1 MASTEQINQAFQSL
15 QSEVQTLRALLE
27 QQQSTIQALQTRVT
41 VAQPKPRLPDP
52 KEFDGKPY
60 RFDTWLPSIR
70 AKLRVDGHAIGDS
83 IAQFYYVYLNLEPSV
98 QSTVLPQLAVA
109 EASQSWDFETILSQ
123 LSRIYDNPNKTQEAG
138 KKLLALKQGTDSIP
152 YYIGKFET
160 KLYEAAAQN
169 WPDAQKILVF
179 RNGLSHAIQD
189 RLDQQIN
196 LPSDY
201 PGFLRVVQQLSSRHS
216 ASTSGQHSAPG
227 HYPITPRPNQPPVQ
241 RPSGDTM
248 DLNTIEFNTIGFGGL
263 SGTRARSIS
272 PAQRQSLRQKGKCVR
287 CGSKDHWVAQ
297 CPQDPHRP
305 STPEQQ
311 FLQRNAAIRRQVF
324 RPRPGS
330 RLPPGPTIAPL
341 YTSDGYTSEQEKKW
355 MEEWEN
361 SHPDSDYVSSQDS
374 DSDSIGSD
382 LVRLQRGQL

>member
-1 MASTEQINQAFQSL
+1 MASTQQQLSEARQAFQSL
-15 QSEVQTLRALLE
+15 QVEVQTLRALLE
-27 QQQSTIQALQTRVT
+27 QQQSTIQALQTRT

-52 KEFDGKPY
+52 KEFDGKTY

-109 EASQSWDFETILSQ
+109 EASQSWDSETILSH
-123 LSRIYDNPNKTQEAG
+123 LTRIYDNPNKTQEAG
-138 KKLLALKQGTDSIP
+138 KKLLALKQGTDSIA

-169 WPDAQKILVF
+169 WPDTQKILVF
-179 RNGLSHAIQD
+179 RNGLSLAIQD

-201 PGFLRVVQQLSSRHS
+201 PGFLRVVQQLSSRYS
-216 ASTSGQHSAPG
+216 APASGQHS
-227 HYPITPRPNQPPVQ
+227 TPRTILQPPQ
-241 RPSGDTM
+241 RPSGDAM
-248 DLNTIEFNTIGFGGL
+248 DLNTVAFNTIGISRP

-272 PAQRQSLRQKGKCVR
+272 PVQRQSLRQEGKCVR
-287 CGSKDHWVAQ
+287 CGSLNHWVAV
-297 CPQDPHRP
+297 CPQEPYRP
-305 STPEQQ
+305 SSPEQQ
-311 FLQRNAAIRRQVF
+311 FLRRIDPAIRRQVY
-324 RPRPGS
+324 RPPPGS
-330 RLPPGPTIAPL
+330 QLPPGPTVNQL
-341 YTSDGYTSEQEKKW
+341 YPSENSDGYTSEQERKW

-361 SHPDSDYVSSQDS
+361 SRYDPDEDSDNS
-374 DSDSIGSD
+374 DSVGSD
-382 LVRLQRGQL
+382 LVRLQKGQL